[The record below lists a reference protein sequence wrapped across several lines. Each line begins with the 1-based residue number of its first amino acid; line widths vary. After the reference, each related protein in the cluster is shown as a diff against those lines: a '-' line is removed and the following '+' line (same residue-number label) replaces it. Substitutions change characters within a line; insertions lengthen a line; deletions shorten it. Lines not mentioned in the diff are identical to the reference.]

1 MDEQRERGKF
11 LRVSMRILAILA
23 VQSMGLW
30 EYAVVASNQW
40 CVSALFKLTFTER
53 TARFFHACG
62 PSNLLPSISC
72 RSIAFL

>member
-40 CVSALFKLTFTER
+40 CVSALLELTFTER
-53 TARFFHACG
+53 MARVVPCM
-62 PSNLLPSISC
+62 
-72 RSIAFL
+72 RS